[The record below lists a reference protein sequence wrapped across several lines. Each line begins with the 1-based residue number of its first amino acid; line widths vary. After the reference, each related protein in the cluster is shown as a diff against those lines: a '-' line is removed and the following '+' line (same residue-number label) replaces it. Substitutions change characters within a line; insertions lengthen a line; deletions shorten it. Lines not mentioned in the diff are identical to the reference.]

1 VVFAL
6 LTPPPEQEHRL
17 RLQDR
22 TRHLAHQAEPSWEHV
37 QARAMTFERWRDPPV
52 SIDGGQ
58 PLSVV
63 VAKVAAIVPGAIGA
77 P

>member
-1 VVFAL
+1 
-6 LTPPPEQEHRL
+6 
-17 RLQDR
+17 
-22 TRHLAHQAEPSWEHV
+22 
-37 QARAMTFERWRDPPV
+37 MTFERWRDPPV